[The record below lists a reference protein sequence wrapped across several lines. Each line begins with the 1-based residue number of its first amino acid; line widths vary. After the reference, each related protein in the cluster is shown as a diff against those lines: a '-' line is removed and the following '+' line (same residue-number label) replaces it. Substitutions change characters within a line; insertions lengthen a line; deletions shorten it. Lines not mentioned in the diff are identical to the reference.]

1 MDSLTEGQVWLVFRD
16 TRLLRAVYPLIEA
29 QGPLLLQSVEPEQP
43 LLFQPDPDL
52 PLWLISDFANENW
65 AEALASHAKLQQW
78 LVLGDEPVDEVLATV
93 MDLETLKQW
102 LAGNGNAQADHPADV
117 NVCDISFD
125 HKLAEGEWLLC
136 HRHDTTL
143 LRHEITSQDAL
154 HAGSVTIGKPVENW
168 LIPEGQKNLREWFA
182 RVDAQRPAHFR
193 AVRWLENENRQWV
206 DALCAVVPG
215 HPELLQCHLVNRS
228 SEARLESG
236 LGLLSRATQLGTLVQ
251 MQQLL
256 SELCEWSE
264 ADYAAVLVQE
274 KTGLAPELLAE
285 AGPVR
290 PGESQW
296 IHLATLMQKM
306 QAGKLECPERADA
319 QLGDNPFIQ
328 THGLESLLLLEIEQ
342 EQNALFA
349 ALVLAAREPMPDW
362 KNLRHLTRVLTRIL
376 GQELNIRALQKSMR
390 HQQMRDRLTSLPDR
404 NGLIQR
410 LHALAQS
417 GEEASLLLMQL
428 DGMHML
434 QQSHTHEELDLLFL
448 QLARMLKAMENTQIQ
463 AFRPMEDGFALLLA
477 GNWKS
482 PQVDKLVQALLQRL
496 EQGLPVGDHPLQ
508 GLSAS
513 MGHVVFPEHDDRP
526 RELLRK
532 AQLAVQS
539 AQRQG
544 GGCVVFYN
552 PDIGRSMLEKGRLL
566 KEMPRALQQQQF
578 QVYYQPKVSTETEDI
593 TGMEALVR
601 WAHPELGMISPAVFI
616 PLAEE
621 SEWIVELG
629 QYILKQSC
637 ELARR
642 VNDRFGLALT
652 VGVNVA
658 QIQLLEKNFLPQL
671 REILDQ
677 TSLAPEQLNV
687 EVTETQRLLNQA
699 GVQQALKQI
708 REMGCTV
715 AIDDFGTGQSTLED
729 LRKIP
734 ADDVKL
740 DQSFVRNVG
749 IDPHDEAIIQA
760 TVDMCHQLNLHT
772 IAEGVETEEQLQ
784 FLRKLGCETLQ
795 GYLFSQPLSEEDFV
809 ALLEA
814 REQFLGRHKP
824 EMAAQDREW
833 MKN

>member
-16 TRLLRAVYPLIEA
+16 ARLLRAVYPLIEG
-29 QGPLLLQSVEPEQP
+29 QGPQLLQSVEPEQP

-52 PLWLISDFANENW
+52 PLWIISDFASEDW
-65 AEALASHAKLQQW
+65 ARALAPLATLQQW
-78 LVLGDEPVDEVLATV
+78 LVLSEEHVNIPLATV
-93 MDLETLKQW
+93 MDLDTLKSW
-102 LAGNGNAQADHPADV
+102 LNGSPGDTSTPESSDDASAIV
-117 NVCDISFD
+117 FD
-125 HKLAEGEWLLC
+125 HRLAEGEWLLC

-143 LRHEITSQDAL
+143 LRHDLARATEQHFGQSSLGQ
-154 HAGSVTIGKPVENW
+154 PVESW
-168 LIPEGQKNLREWFA
+168 LIPEGQKSLRDQFA
-182 RVDAQRPAHFR
+182 RVKPQNPVHFR
-193 AVRWLENENRQWV
+193 AVRWLENENRQWLDV
-206 DALCAVVPG
+206 TCATVPEQ
-215 HPELLQCHLVNRS
+215 PEWLQCHLVDRS
-228 SEARLESG
+228 SQARLESG
-236 LGLLSRATQLGTLVQ
+236 LGLLSQATQLGTLVQ

-274 KTGLAPELLAE
+274 KGKLAPELLAE

-290 PGESQW
+290 PGENQW
-296 IHLATLMQKM
+296 IHLAALMQKM
-306 QAGKLECPERADA
+306 RAGKLECPERADA
-319 QLGDNPFIQ
+319 LLGDNPFIQ
-328 THGLESLLLLEIEQ
+328 THVLESLLLLEIEQ
-342 EQNALFA
+342 EQPDLFA

-362 KNLRHLTRVLTRIL
+362 KNLRYMTRVLARIL
-376 GQELNIRALQKSMR
+376 GQELNIQALQKSMH
-390 HQQMRDRLTSLPDR
+390 HQQTRDRLTSLPDR

-417 GEEASLLLMQL
+417 GEEAGLLLMQF
-428 DGMHML
+428 DGMQML
-434 QQSHTHEELDLLFL
+434 RQSHTHEELDLLFL
-448 QLARMLKAMENTQIQ
+448 QVARMLKAMENSQIQ
-463 AFRPMEDGFALLLA
+463 VFRPMEDGFALLLA
-477 GNWKS
+477 GNWKR
-482 PQVDKLVQALLQRL
+482 PQVDKLAQTLLQRL
-496 EQGLPVGDHPLQ
+496 EQGLSLEAHAMQ
-508 GLSAS
+508 GLTAS
-513 MGHVVFPEHDDRP
+513 MGHVCFPEHDQRP

-539 AQRQG
+539 AQAQG
-544 GGCVVFYN
+544 DGHLVFYD

-566 KEMPRALQQQQF
+566 KEMPLALQQQQF
-578 QVYYQPKVSTETEDI
+578 QIYYQPKVSTESEDI

-601 WAHPELGMISPAVFI
+601 WLHPELGMISPAMFI

-642 VNDRFGLALT
+642 VNERFGLALT

-658 QIQLLEKNFLPQL
+658 QIQLLEKDFLPQL
-671 REILDQ
+671 CRILEQ
-677 TSLAPEQLNV
+677 TGLEPERLNV
-687 EVTETQRLLNQA
+687 EVTETQRLLNQS
-699 GVQQALKQI
+699 GVQEALKRI

-760 TVDMCHQLNLHT
+760 TVDMCHQLGLHT

-795 GYLFSQPLSEEDFV
+795 GYLFSQPLSESEFI

-814 REQFLGRHKP
+814 REQFLTQHTAV
-824 EMAAQDREW
+824 AAEKDRAW
-833 MKN
+833 LDN